1 VSIWVDGAIRR
12 TKSHVTWAFA
22 GASLLVVAPAAAEDA
37 PKPAATTEPVPTK
50 EVLVRG
56 DTRAARLRRSALA
69 VEVVELEDHKRRSQD
84 LGEVLVRSS
93 SLTVQREGGLG
104 SSGRY
109 SLNGLSGDRVRFFID
124 GVPLEYS
131 GYLFGVGNVPVNLL
145 DRVEVYQGVVPIRFG
160 ADALGGAV
168 NLVTDDQVRK
178 SKLGAAYEFGSFNT
192 HRLSFGAR
200 HFFAPQKAFV
210 RANGFFDHADNDYPV
225 DVQVFDDEGSLSPAK
240 VRRFHDGY
248 RGLGAT
254 LAVGLVDRGWADRL
268 VLQGFVSSYQREI
281 QNSIGMTVPYGEV
294 QAPRS
299 AAGGNLKYA
308 KQFSEAARLDVA
320 LGYSFRHA
328 GLRDVSHCRYDWYG
342 RCFLTLPLAG
352 EIASIPID
360 RSIDEHTGFARAQAS
375 FVPTRDHTL
384 RLALTPTLVQ
394 RTGRDKEIDPSE
406 YDPLRAKRSLVS
418 NVLGLEYE
426 INAGVV
432 SSIVFGKA
440 YQQWARSEERLPTG
454 ATNRLSTDQFLFGA
468 GDSLRVSLWKHGYAK
483 ASYEYAARLP
493 SANERFGD
501 GGLVAE
507 NLRLEPERSHNYNL
521 GFVLDGQPT
530 PFGRLR
536 AQISGVGR
544 RVDRLIV
551 LLNAGSYYQYGNVLS
566 ARVLG
571 IDSGAGWSALGDWC
585 GLDGRFSYQDVRNDS
600 DSGPGA
606 LFKNDR
612 IPNQPY
618 LQASVSPYV
627 RAHALRTPRDYVE
640 LAGSVR
646 YVHSFLRGWES
657 AGSDAIKLKIPSQ
670 TVYSLALSYV
680 SVEGASTLSTSFEA
694 QNLTNAQVF
703 DFYGEQRPGR
713 SFHWKMTIDTQ

>member
-1 VSIWVDGAIRR
+1 MFFGFAGAIRR
-12 TKSHVTWAFA
+12 TKSHIAWACGCANALAVT
-22 GASLLVVAPAAAEDA
+22 PALAEDA
-37 PKPAATTEPVPTK
+37 PTPTTRERASAQ
-50 EVLVRG
+50 EIQVRG
-56 DTRAARLRRSALA
+56 DSRAARLRRSALA

-93 SLTVQREGGLG
+93 SLNVQREGGLG

-131 GYLFGVGNVPVNLL
+131 GYLFGVGNVPVNLIE
-145 DRVEVYQGVVPIRFG
+145 RAEVYQGVVPIRFG

-178 SKLGAAYEFGSFNT
+178 SKLGAAYEFGSFAT

-200 HFFAPQKAFV
+200 HFFDKQRAFI
-210 RANGFFDHADNDYPV
+210 RASGFLDDTANDYPV
-225 DVQVFDDEGSLSPAK
+225 DVQVFDDSGSLSPAK

-254 LAVGLVDRGWADRL
+254 LAVGLVDRPWADRL
-268 VLQGFVSSYQREI
+268 VLQGFATNYQREI

-294 QAPRS
+294 LAPRS
-299 AAGGNLKYA
+299 AAGGNAKYG
-308 KQFSEAARLDVA
+308 KQFSDAVRLDVA
-320 LGYSFRHA
+320 LGYSFRRA

-352 EIASIPID
+352 EIDSIPID

-375 FVPTRDHTL
+375 FIPVRDHTL
-384 RLALTPTLVQ
+384 RLALTPTAVQ
-394 RTGRDKEIDPSE
+394 RTGRDREIDPGQ
-406 YDPLRAKRSLVS
+406 YDPLRAKRSMVS

-426 INAGVV
+426 VNAGVV
-432 SSIVFGKA
+432 SAIVFGKA

-454 ATNRLSTDQFLFGA
+454 VTNRLATDQLLFGA
-468 GDSLRVSLWKHGYAK
+468 GDSLRVSLWKHGYLK

-493 SANERFGD
+493 SADERFGD

-530 PFGRLR
+530 SFGRFR
-536 AQISGVGR
+536 AQVSGAGR

-571 IDSGAGWSALGDWC
+571 LDSGAGWSAPGDWC

-618 LQASVSPYV
+618 LQASASPYV
-627 RAHALRTPRDYVE
+627 RVHALRTPRDYLE

-694 QNLTNAQVF
+694 QNLSDAQVF

-713 SFHWKMTIDTQ
+713 SFHWKMTIDCQ